1 MADEVVINSDGRTL
15 EIIENEDTNASKL
28 MSKIDI
34 LEQEKGVLVR
44 ENVAVRERITKLE
57 GEIEE
62 LERET
67 AKLGTKIERL
77 HADKKLLEVV
87 AARTDGLDFEV
98 WKLQRDIITAETDG
112 VEANKQLSE
121 LKREVE
127 RLKVVDIEKSEKLE
141 VLEKEKALLLK
152 KLDEVESELRDG
164 NKVREGRVREFKNK
178 LEDFKGRASDLIVE
192 IGKRDGEIGELEKSF
207 VDQE

>member
-1 MADEVVINSDGRTL
+1 M
-15 EIIENEDTNASKL
+15 
-28 MSKIDI
+28 
-34 LEQEKGVLVR
+34 
-44 ENVAVRERITKLE
+44 
-57 GEIEE
+57 
-62 LERET
+62 
-67 AKLGTKIERL
+67 GTKIERL
-77 HADKKLLEVV
+77 DADKKLLEVV

>member
-77 HADKKLLEVV
+77 DADKKLLEVV